1 MLLFSPFSITL
12 LSNSFAPQAT
22 VQSGGETDQRRGDH
36 PGPAAPDGRQGQHST
51 TGQRGG
57 QREYKVSP
65 KNGDYSC

>member
-1 MLLFSPFSITL
+1 MILL
-12 LSNSFAPQAT
+12 PQAT

-57 QREYKVSP
+57 QREYRVSP
-65 KNGDYSC
+65 QKW

>member
-1 MLLFSPFSITL
+1 MILPL
-12 LSNSFAPQAT
+12 QAT

-57 QREYKVSP
+57 RRVSP
-65 KNGDYSC
+65 QKW